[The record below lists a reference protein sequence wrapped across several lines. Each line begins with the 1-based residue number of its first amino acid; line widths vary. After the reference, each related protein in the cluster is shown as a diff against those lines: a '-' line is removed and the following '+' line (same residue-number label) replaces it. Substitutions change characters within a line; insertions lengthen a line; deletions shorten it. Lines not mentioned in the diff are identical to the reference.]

1 MGVVDGSF
9 FFKKKRKKKEKGHDM
24 NHGSAV
30 VWWKGLLSGRW

>member
-1 MGVVDGSF
+1 MGVVDGSSF
-9 FFKKKRKKKEKGHDM
+9 LKKKKEKGHDM

>member
-9 FFKKKRKKKEKGHDM
+9 FKKKKRKKKEKGHDM

-30 VWWKGLLSGRW
+30 VW